1 MGFPATMPEIVH
13 VQFED
18 RSNPGYF
25 SGGSYSYI
33 ADHGLAVG
41 DLVKVPTKYGERRAK
56 VVRTDVPIRE
66 LQCKVGQLRK
76 ITGPALPGGDLFAGF
91 FD

>member
-1 MGFPATMPEIVH
+1 MGFPVEMPEIIL

-18 RSNPGYF
+18 RGNPGYF
-25 SGGSYSYI
+25 AGSSYSYI
-33 ADHGLAVG
+33 AERGITVG
-41 DLVKVPTKYGERRAK
+41 DIVKVPTKYGDRIAK

-76 ITGPALPGGDLFAGF
+76 IAGKATHGTDPFTGF

>member
-1 MGFPATMPEIVH
+1 MGFPVEMPEIVL

-25 SGGSYSYI
+25 AGSSYSYI
-33 ADHGLAVG
+33 ADRGLAVG

-56 VVRTDVPIRE
+56 VVRTNVPIRE
-66 LQCKVGQLRK
+66 LQCRVGQLRK
-76 ITGPALPGGDLFAGF
+76 IAGKATHGTDLFAGF

>member
-1 MGFPATMPEIVH
+1 MGFPVEMPEIIL

-25 SGGSYSYI
+25 AGSSYSYI
-33 ADHGLAVG
+33 ADRGLTVG
-41 DLVKVPTKYGERRAK
+41 DIVKVPTKYGTRTAK

-66 LQCKVGQLRK
+66 LQCRVGQLRK
-76 ITGPALPGGDLFAGF
+76 IPDQAPTSDLFAGF